1 MGRLALHR
9 HRGDDSTGA
18 RTALVLVTM
27 VLTADQID
35 QCERSLA
42 WCAENRPSAGEFATA
57 VQELRDAVAA
67 RGEE

>member
-1 MGRLALHR
+1 MGRLARRR
-9 HRGDDSTGA
+9 HRGDDGTGA

-27 VLTADQID
+27 VLTVDQIG
-35 QCERSLA
+35 QCERSPA
-42 WCAENRPSAGEFATA
+42 WCAENRPSAGEFAAA